1 VQSFRLY
8 NLDLCS
14 RYWQVIIDERDER
27 KIKYVTRYGA
37 YEFLFMPF
45 GLMNALTTFCNIM
58 NDVLYDYL
66 ANFVVADLDDVGEIM

>member
-1 VQSFRLY
+1 
-8 NLDLCS
+8 
-14 RYWQVIIDERDER
+14 
-27 KIKYVTRYGA
+27 
-37 YEFLFMPF
+37 MPF